1 MTSVLN
7 TAREKK
13 NIVELTRWSIEEYA
27 GVEKLPVKVVLDNVR
42 SLHNIGS
49 LFRTSDAFGVEE
61 MVLCGITGCPPHPE
75 LSKTALGAEKSVS
88 WRYAVN
94 AVTECFRLREE
105 GWLIAVLEQAHGS
118 VPLDAYRR
126 APGQRVAL
134 VVGNEV
140 EGVAQEIVSMA
151 DVVLEI
157 PQRGVKH
164 SLNVSV
170 SGGLAIWQLTR

>member
-1 MTSVLN
+1 M
-7 TAREKK
+7 RRKK
-13 NIVELTRWSIEEYA
+13 NIVELTRWSAEEYA

-42 SLHNIGS
+42 SLHNVGS

-61 MVLCGITGCPPHPE
+61 MVLCGITGCPPHPD
-75 LSKTALGAEKSVS
+75 LSKTALGAEESVA
-88 WRYAVN
+88 WRYAGD
-94 AVTECFRLREE
+94 ALEECLRLREE
-105 GWLIAVLEQAHGS
+105 GWMLAVLEQAHDS
-118 VPLDAYRR
+118 VSLDDYHRE
-126 APGQRVAL
+126 PQQKVAL

-140 EGVAQEIVSMA
+140 EGVRQEIVSIA

-170 SGGLAIWQLTR
+170 SGGLAIWQLTK